1 MNKRNKKILF
11 LLIRV
16 LKINTIL
23 ENKQDLKTY
32 LSNTQINKI

>member
-1 MNKRNKKILF
+1 MKKRNKKILF